1 MSCHLTHCARCHVT
15 SHIVMWEIGSVLVEW
30 VGGRARGGGLCK
42 HMATV
47 VAGYRKPLVSYG
59 WAVSLLIYTT
69 IGLEKVFSGLVGAS
83 NLKALFLALS
93 VLG

>member
-1 MSCHLTHCARCHVT
+1 M
-15 SHIVMWEIGSVLVEW
+15 LVEW

-47 VAGYRKPLVSYG
+47 VAGYRKPLISYG
-59 WAVSLLIYTT
+59 WAVSLLIYTA
-69 IGLEKVFSGLVGAS
+69 IGLEKVFSGLVGAT
-83 NLKALFLALS
+83 KALFLALS